1 MTNDIDNVSQALQQ
15 TLSQL
20 LTSLLTV
27 VGVTMM
33 MFVVSPL
40 LALDRPGHHPGL
52 RFWSPR

>member
-27 VGVTMM
+27 IGVTVM
-33 MFVVSPL
+33 MFVVSP
-40 LALDRPGHHPGL
+40 AAGASSR
-52 RFWSPR
+52 